1 VIPPPHLTIHPRP
14 PKTTPNSLSGK
25 NSTSKHIDKQSLTH
39 GICLAFLDQTYSMK
53 KLIVSLSVEEN
64 ISVSGLLFS
73 FLMGVLVA
81 LLAFCIFL

>member
-1 VIPPPHLTIHPRP
+1 
-14 PKTTPNSLSGK
+14 
-25 NSTSKHIDKQSLTH
+25 
-39 GICLAFLDQTYSMK
+39 MK